1 MMRPLLPRLL
11 LAFAVAIPA
20 RSLPEVAYQA
30 DLEEDVLRTPKS
42 SPITSTAT
50 AGDLQLN
57 WSYEAGTTFFNDRPV
72 PPMKDLTGDGFETEI
87 KDGYWFVKHYSP
99 YCHHCIAVAPTWQTL
114 HELCLP
120 EYSGRLRIESGLAK
134 FW

>member
-1 MMRPLLPRLL
+1 MWSLLPRLL

-20 RSLPEVAYQA
+20 FSSPEVAHQA
-30 DLEEDVLRTPKS
+30 DLEEDVLGTPKS

-50 AGDLQLN
+50 VSDIELSG
-57 WSYEAGTTFFNDRPV
+57 SYEAGTTFFNDKPV

-99 YCHHCIAVAPTWQTL
+99 YCQHCIAVAPTWQTL
-114 HELCLP
+114 YEFYYVSILDVC
-120 EYSGRLRIESGLAK
+120 GLRVA
-134 FW
+134 